1 MRSTGQHA
9 VAEHILWIHSGREK
23 NIAQEQNGASPFLMR
38 LNGTFLSV
46 A

>member
-23 NIAQEQNGASPFLMR
+23 NIAQEQNGARNNNTTGPAHF
-38 LNGTFLSV
+38 
-46 A
+46 